1 MKRHIHREHPA
12 PTARNIRRNA
22 IWTLALLL
30 TAGGFAASAAHA
42 QASFWSPAGVLASLS
57 ETGSATDSTHTSE
70 QSDGAVDEEREL
82 AQAEAPEPAADGR
95 VDEVVE
101 RIQQVY
107 DNVQDFSADFTQEYT
122 SVSLGETR
130 TSEGHVYFKKPGMM
144 RWDYRTPTERYLI
157 SDGANLWVYEPE
169 FGQYYQQSLRDS
181 QLPSALRFLMG
192 EGELSEDF
200 AVTLQEEQD
209 DAILLELV
217 PHQPTGQYAR
227 LQFVVSPA
235 SWQVV
240 ETTVFDSLGNTNRL
254 VFSSVEQNAGLPDS
268 GFNFTPPQ
276 GAVRIEAPEN

>member
-1 MKRHIHREHPA
+1 MKRRIH
-12 PTARNIRRNA
+12 PTHSASITGNTRRNA
-22 IWTLALLL
+22 TWTLALLL
-30 TAGGFAASAAHA
+30 AMGGFATSAAQA

-57 ETGSATDSTHTSE
+57 ETGATTADSRSAE
-70 QSDGAVDEEREL
+70 QPEL
-82 AQAEAPEPAADGR
+82 DVEVEVAQAEAPQSAADGR

-157 SDGANLWVYEPE
+157 SDGSNLWVYEPE

-200 AVTLQEEQD
+200 AVTLQEEQE

-254 VFSSVEQNAGLPDS
+254 VFSSVEQNSGLPDS

-276 GAVRIEAPEN
+276 GAVRIEAPE